1 MIFKDYYRILGL
13 ETNKVSLNDIKIAYK
28 DQAKKYHPDVNGG
41 SRQYEERFKDI
52 NEAYKVLSS
61 PISKRRYDRV
71 WNSHVGR
78 KQRNNAYKAESNREA
93 LWKMFFGNIFDS
105 SKKNKIKPK
114 PKNAIR
120 GENIET
126 EINISLED
134 AFYGN
139 EKQLGLRTVD
149 GKIKTFTISVPPGI
163 QNNERIRLVGQGK
176 QGKSGGKNGDL
187 FIKVKIDDNDYLKLD
202 GFDLR
207 TNLYLTPWEAVLS
220 TKVMVKTIDEELSVY
235 IPSGIQSGEEIKIDN
250 KGYKDGKGGRGNLI
264 LETKI
269 MIPKNPNE
277 KELNLFKQLKKES
290 RFNPRN
296 IA

>member
-1 MIFKDYYRILGL
+1 
-13 ETNKVSLNDIKIAYK
+13 
-28 DQAKKYHPDVNGG
+28 
-41 SRQYEERFKDI
+41 
-52 NEAYKVLSS
+52 
-61 PISKRRYDRV
+61 
-71 WNSHVGR
+71 
-78 KQRNNAYKAESNREA
+78 
-93 LWKMFFGNIFDS
+93 MFFGNIFDS

-187 FIKVKIDDNDYLKLD
+187 FIKVKIDDNDYL
-202 GFDLR
+202 
-207 TNLYLTPWEAVLS
+207 
-220 TKVMVKTIDEELSVY
+220 
-235 IPSGIQSGEEIKIDN
+235 
-250 KGYKDGKGGRGNLI
+250 
-264 LETKI
+264 
-269 MIPKNPNE
+269 
-277 KELNLFKQLKKES
+277 
-290 RFNPRN
+290 
-296 IA
+296 